1 MSSSANEK
9 LRIFL
14 SLMTSDNDYQR
25 EQALTAEEAAR
36 TREIDLEIAYASGD
50 AVEQSQQIIQ
60 AIQRS
65 KSSRPDAIVVEP
77 VGTAMPQV
85 ARAAA
90 SAGVGWVVLNR
101 DADYLFQLHGCSQS
115 PVCAVTCDN
124 SEVGVIQAKQLEEL
138 LENGGAVLYIEGPSS
153 SEAAQQRKAGVV
165 QTLSSRIEL
174 KCIRAAW
181 TEATAHACVSSWLK
195 LSTSRSLHVVAVG
208 CQNDAMAMGARR
220 AFSEVLDANQRKE
233 WLRMPF
239 TGCDGVPCT
248 GQTLVRKGLLTCTII
263 IPPITGPA
271 LEIISKALRTGA
283 KPPAHTSIRPESFPP
298 LGQLAGRWHRQRANL
313 VENGTAE

>member
-1 MSSSANEK
+1 MSSRANEK

-14 SLMTSDNDYQR
+14 SLMTADNDYQR

-36 TREIDLEIAYASGD
+36 TREIDLEVAYASGN

-65 KSSRPDAIVVEP
+65 KSSRPDAVVVEP
-77 VGTAMPQV
+77 VGSAMPQV

-101 DADYLFQLHGCSQS
+101 NADYLSQLYGCSQS

-124 SEVGVIQAKQLEEL
+124 SAVGMIQAKQLEEL

-153 SEAAQQRKAGVV
+153 SEAAQQRKAAVV
-165 QTLSSRIEL
+165 ETLSSRIEL

-195 LSTSRSLHVVAVG
+195 LSTSPRLHVVAVS

-220 AFSEVLDANQRKE
+220 AFGEVLDANERKQ

-239 TGCDGVPCT
+239 TGCDGVLYT
-248 GQTLVRKGLLTCTII
+248 GQNLVRKGLLTCTII

-271 LEIISKALRTGA
+271 LEIIAKALRTGTA
-283 KPPAHTSIRPESFPP
+283 PPAHTSIRPESFPP
-298 LGQLAGRWHRQRANL
+298 LGHLAGRWHRQRANL

>member
-1 MSSSANEK
+1 MSSRANEK

-36 TREIDLEIAYASGD
+36 TREIDLEIVYASGN

-65 KSSRPDAIVVEP
+65 KSSRPDAVVVEP
-77 VGTAMPQV
+77 VGSAMPQV

-101 DADYLFQLHGCSQS
+101 NADYLSQLHGCSQS

-138 LENGGAVLYIEGPSS
+138 LENGGAVLYIEGPSL

-165 QTLSSRIEL
+165 QNLSSRIEL

-181 TEATAHACVSSWLK
+181 TEASAHACVSSWLK
-195 LSTSRSLHVVAVG
+195 LSTSRRLHVVAAS
-208 CQNDAMAMGARR
+208 CQNDAMAMGARK
-220 AFSEVLDANQRKE
+220 AFGEVVDANERKE

-283 KPPAHTSIRPESFPP
+283 APPAHTSIRPKSFPP
-298 LGQLAGRWHRQRANL
+298 LGQLAGPRHRLRANL
-313 VENGTAE
+313 VENRTAE

>member
-1 MSSSANEK
+1 MSSPANEK
-9 LRIFL
+9 VRIFL
-14 SLMTSDNDYQR
+14 SLMTADNDYQR

-36 TREIDLEIAYASGD
+36 TRKIDLEIAYASGD
-50 AVEQSQQIIQ
+50 AVEQSQQIIK
-60 AIQRS
+60 AIQRP

-77 VGTAMPQV
+77 VGTAMPKV

-90 SAGVGWVVLNR
+90 SAGVGWVLLNR
-101 DADYLFQLHGCSQS
+101 NADYLSELHGCSQS

-124 SEVGVIQAKQLEEL
+124 SEVGMIQAKQLEEL
-138 LENGGAVLYIEGPSS
+138 LQNGGAVLYIEGPSS
-153 SEAAQQRKAGVV
+153 SEAAQQRKAGLVD
-165 QTLSSRIEL
+165 TLSSRIEL

-181 TEATAHACVSSWLK
+181 TEASAHACVSSWLK

-220 AFSEVLDANQRKE
+220 AFSEVLDANKRKQ

-239 TGCDGVPCT
+239 TGCDGVLRT
-248 GQTLVRKGLLTCTII
+248 GQTWVREGLLTCTII
-263 IPPITGPA
+263 IPPITALA

-283 KPPAHTSIRPESFPP
+283 APPAHTSIRPESFPP
-298 LGQLAGRWHRQRANL
+298 LEHLADRWYRQRANL

>member
-1 MSSSANEK
+1 MSKPANQR

-14 SLMTSDNDYQR
+14 SLMTDDNDYQR
-25 EQALTAEEAAR
+25 EQALAAEQAAR
-36 TREIDLEIAYASGD
+36 TREIDLEVAYASGN

-60 AIQRS
+60 VIQRS
-65 KSSRPDAIVVEP
+65 KSLRPDAIVVEP

-90 SAGVGWVVLNR
+90 SAGVGWVLLNR
-101 DADYLFQLHGCSQS
+101 DADYLSQLHGCSQS

-124 SEVGVIQAKQLEEL
+124 FEVGKIQAKQFEEL
-138 LENGGAVLYIEGPSS
+138 LQNGGALLYIEGLCS
-153 SEAAQQRKAGVV
+153 SEAAQLRKAGLVER
-165 QTLSSRIEL
+165 LSSQIEL

-181 TEATAHACVSSWLK
+181 TEASAHACVSSWLK
-195 LSTSRSLHVVAVG
+195 LATSRSLRVVAVG

-220 AFSEVLDANQRKE
+220 AFSEVLDADQRKQ

-239 TGCDGVPCT
+239 TGCDGVPCA
-248 GQTLVRKGLLTCTII
+248 GQTWVRKGLLTCTII
-263 IPPITGPA
+263 IPPITALA
-271 LEIISKALRTGA
+271 LEIISKAVRTGA
-283 KPPAHTSIRPESFPP
+283 KPPAHTLIRPESFPP
-298 LGQLAGRWHRQRANL
+298 LGHLAGRWQRASV